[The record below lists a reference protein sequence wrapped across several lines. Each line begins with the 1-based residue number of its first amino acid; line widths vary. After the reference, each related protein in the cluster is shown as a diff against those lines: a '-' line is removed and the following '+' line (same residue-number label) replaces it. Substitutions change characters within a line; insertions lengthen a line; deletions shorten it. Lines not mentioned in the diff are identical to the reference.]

1 METTTQFPVNPGTV
15 VEVTCSHPDAVNKGD
30 SEVICTAG
38 TDFTF
43 SKEPSCSIPGIRA
56 LASARG
62 SVARRAQRPSRKP
75 LEGPRVAKTRESE
88 GPKGP
93 RTSKAQSALASA
105 TICFSRFSQK
115 SRFSWHNLSTFTT
128 AKMHENFNRVSYL
141 RYKHRVKKL
150 KQFVDQNKS
159 YARLKFCKIV
169 VFVSKR
175 GRYIYRYIPSL
186 EDTFLLKVTHV

>member
-1 METTTQFPVNPGTV
+1 M
-15 VEVTCSHPDAVNKGD
+15 
-30 SEVICTAG
+30 
-38 TDFTF
+38 
-43 SKEPSCSIPGIRA
+43 
-56 LASARG
+56 
-62 SVARRAQRPSRKP
+62 
-75 LEGPRVAKTRESE
+75 AKTRESE

-175 GRYIYRYIPSL
+175 GRYIWAYLTNS
-186 EDTFLLKVTHV
+186 FCVTDGICTDFSKFNQVNSIFSGCHLAQGYFWTQSMLSVAHFVLTILRDLSRRI

>member
-1 METTTQFPVNPGTV
+1 MKLFKSSRRCPNRWQKKIQVRWVSGRGFSGTPVFKQIV
-15 VEVTCSHPDAVNKGD
+15 VGYMY
-30 SEVICTAG
+30 
-38 TDFTF
+38 
-43 SKEPSCSIPGIRA
+43 IRA

-75 LEGPRVAKTRESE
+75 LEGPKGPRVAKTRESE

-175 GRYIYRYIPSL
+175 GRYIYYM
-186 EDTFLLKVTHV
+186 F

>member
-1 METTTQFPVNPGTV
+1 M
-15 VEVTCSHPDAVNKGD
+15 
-30 SEVICTAG
+30 
-38 TDFTF
+38 
-43 SKEPSCSIPGIRA
+43 
-56 LASARG
+56 
-62 SVARRAQRPSRKP
+62 
-75 LEGPRVAKTRESE
+75 AKTRESE

-141 RYKHRVKKL
+141 RYQHRVKKL
-150 KQFVDQNKS
+150 KQFVDHNKS

-175 GRYIYRYIPSL
+175 GRYIRALASARGSVARRAQRQRRQSL
-186 EDTFLLKVTHV
+186 EGPKGPRVAETRESEGPKGPRTS

>member
-1 METTTQFPVNPGTV
+1 MLNQATLL
-15 VEVTCSHPDAVNKGD
+15 
-30 SEVICTAG
+30 
-38 TDFTF
+38 
-43 SKEPSCSIPGIRA
+43 SIIFIRA

-75 LEGPRVAKTRESE
+75 LEGPKGPRVAKTRESE

-115 SRFSWHNLSTFTT
+115 SRFSWHNLSTFTM

-175 GRYIYRYIPSL
+175 GRYIIYRYIPSL

>member
-1 METTTQFPVNPGTV
+1 MAT
-15 VEVTCSHPDAVNKGD
+15 
-30 SEVICTAG
+30 
-38 TDFTF
+38 
-43 SKEPSCSIPGIRA
+43 
-56 LASARG
+56 
-62 SVARRAQRPSRKP
+62 
-75 LEGPRVAKTRESE
+75 TRESE

-175 GRYIYRYIPSL
+175 GRYIYPVSRGHIFTKSHPCLSDHNFGSIKDTNLINTAIDRYLIDLSK
-186 EDTFLLKVTHV
+186 KVH